1 MLHQKLQTSFHIQV
15 LLAECTSTLWYCGC
29 NSKPRPRKEEGR
41 KAKCGAGGPVDRW
54 TGGPVGGMVEGCK
67 LKKAGRIEGTGHA
80 RLKKVG
86 RIEKEHTRSIIS
98 AARAEPRQANRPRQ
112 GLA

>member
-1 MLHQKLQTSFHIQV
+1 MVVIVNH
-15 LLAECTSTLWYCGC
+15 TLE
-29 NSKPRPRKEEGR
+29 KKHDGR
-41 KAKCGAGGPVDRW
+41 QSVVQVDRW

-67 LKKAGRIEGTGHA
+67 LKKAGWIEGTGHA